1 MQIKL
6 EHLNAESAW
15 QRIISAYEN
24 YQSNLKNYKYNYD
37 MFIPDDDRMREMFEQ
52 PKLTEQQIQ
61 HYHDIFVNEIY
72 KLSDLTHQD
81 NNIKTAIPHVQNRIK
96 THIEPLLP
104 AWGAKLP
111 ETLTIT
117 CTYGH
122 GGGYKDGDYSVINF
136 RMSRDK
142 RNDYGIYLLFMHE
155 LVHILIENPII
166 RRYNVP
172 QDLKES
178 IVEIIGFE
186 LFDKEQNLKRFSN
199 RFAKAYIT
207 PEAIRN
213 DLAGA
218 VKKMMADYTTL
229 KQAQST
235 KDR

>member
-6 EHLNAESAW
+6 EHLDAERAW
-15 QRIISAYEN
+15 QRIISAYKN

-81 NNIKTAIPHVQNRIK
+81 DNIKTAIPYVQNRIK

-117 CTYGH
+117 CAYGH
-122 GGGYKDGDYSVINF
+122 GAGYNADDYNVINF

-142 RNDYGIYLLFMHE
+142 RNDYGIYLVFLHE
-155 LVHILIENPII
+155 FVHILIEEQII
-166 RRYNVP
+166 RKYNVP

-186 LFDKEQNLKRFSN
+186 LFDKNQNLKDFSN
-199 RFAKAYIT
+199 RFAEAYIT

-218 VKKMMADYTTL
+218 VKKMMADYTL
-229 KQAQST
+229 MQQKNI

>member
-1 MQIKL
+1 MQIKIK
-6 EHLNAESAW
+6 HMNAESAW
-15 QRIISAYEN
+15 KCIVNSYKN
-24 YQSNLKNYKYNYD
+24 YQSNLKNYEYNYD

-81 NNIKTAIPHVQNRIK
+81 DNIKTAIPYFQNRIK

-111 ETLTIT
+111 ETLTII

-122 GGGYKDGDYSVINF
+122 GAGYNADDSNVINF

-142 RNDYGIYLLFMHE
+142 RNDYGIYLVFLHE
-155 LVHILIENPII
+155 FVHILIEEQII
-166 RRYNVP
+166 RKYNVP

-186 LFDKEQNLKRFSN
+186 LFDKNQNLKDFSN
-199 RFAKAYIT
+199 RFAEAYIT

-218 VKKMMADYTTL
+218 VKKMMADYTL
-229 KQAQST
+229 MQQRNT